1 MIPNPFDVLGSMAGR
16 IVTDAWIAG
25 WLSVWNAGQWLLKL
39 ILGWMDAWLTPDL
52 SAAGPARTIYP
63 ATFWLAGA
71 VLLVMAIVQIGI
83 AAGRRDGRGLAR
95 TLIGVAQFAIV
106 WGAWIG
112 YSVAIITAAGGLT
125 HSAMQSLM
133 GVDSWKAWQP
143 WKPFDPSEI
152 ADAGVATVLGLM
164 GLLLWIAAIG
174 HLLVILTRDAA
185 LMVIVATAPIAAAG
199 LANETTRAW
208 FWKAFRWFHAAAF
221 TPLLVVLVTGVGMK
235 MAEGVATD
243 GATSVQGSI
252 GTAVPAIVLICIA
265 VVCPVALFKMLAFVD
280 PGTSSGAAMRA
291 GLTASGGIRGLLAG
305 GSASDSSTDNA
316 SKASSAG
323 RSAGEDSAE
332 AATTTRASSAIG
344 GAMAVLGPLGKG
356 MAAGLGAM
364 TTLGAY
370 ATTVTSDL
378 ANQEG
383 VGNNSYYPDYSDR
396 SRRDAARANREQ
408 QGRSNDQ
415 GGSNGQDGAS
425 DPDSPAPPPP
435 SNGPTPP
442 ASGPTAS
449 AGSGEVAAAGSSD
462 AAIAAA
468 AI

>member
-1 MIPNPFDVLGSMAGR
+1 MIPNPFDVLGSVAGR
-16 IVTDAWIAG
+16 VVTDGWIAM
-25 WLSVWNAGQWLLKL
+25 WLSVWNAGQWLLTVM
-39 ILGWMDAWLTPDL
+39 LGWMDAWLTPDL
-52 SAAGPARTIYP
+52 SASGPARTIYP
-63 ATFWLAGA
+63 VTFWLAGA
-71 VLLVMAIVQIGI
+71 VLLVMVIVQIGI

-95 TLIGVAQFAIV
+95 ALIGVAQFAVI
-106 WGAWIG
+106 WGAWIA
-112 YSVAIITAAGGLT
+112 YSVAIVAAAGGLT
-125 HSAMQSLM
+125 HTVMQALM
-133 GVDSWKAWQP
+133 GVTSWKAWQP
-143 WKPFDPSEI
+143 WKPFDAAEI

-243 GATSVQGSI
+243 GASSAQSSI
-252 GTAVPAIVLICIA
+252 GTAVPAIMLICIA
-265 VVCPVALFKMLAFVD
+265 VICPVALFKMLAFVD

-291 GLTASGGIRGLLAG
+291 GLTASGGLRGLLAG
-305 GSASDSSTDNA
+305 
-316 SKASSAG
+316 ASSDTSGDGASTASSQG

-332 AATTTRASSAIG
+332 AATTTRASSAIQ
-344 GAMAVLGPLGKG
+344 GAMAVLGPIGRG
-356 MAAGLGAM
+356 MSAGLGAL
-364 TTLGAY
+364 TTVGAY

-396 SRRDAARANREQ
+396 SRRDASRANREQ
-408 QGRSNDQ
+408 QGQS
-415 GGSNGQDGAS
+415 DGNEDTTD
-425 DPDSPAPPPP
+425 DPLAPAPPT
-435 SNGPTPP
+435 SGGPTPEP
-442 ASGPTAS
+442 AASGLSSSGAS
-449 AGSGEVAAAGSSD
+449 SGAAAAGSSD
-462 AAIAAA
+462 GAAA
-468 AI
+468 AAAAV

>member
-1 MIPNPFDVLGSMAGR
+1 MIPNPFDIIGSQAGR
-16 IVTDAWIAG
+16 IVTDGWIAM
-25 WLSVWNAGQWLLKL
+25 WLSVWNGGQWLLRL

-52 SAAGPARTIYP
+52 SASGPARTIYP

-71 VLLVMAIVQIGI
+71 VLLVMAVVQIGI
-83 AAGRRDGRGLAR
+83 AAGRRDGRGMAR
-95 TLIGVAQFAIV
+95 SLIGVAQFAII
-106 WGAWIG
+106 WGGWIG
-112 YSVAIITAAGGLT
+112 YSVAIVTAAGGLT
-125 HSAMQSLM
+125 HAAMESLM
-133 GVDSWKAWQP
+133 GVTSWKSWQP
-143 WKPFDPSEI
+143 WKPFDPAEI

-185 LMVIVATAPIAAAG
+185 LMVIVATTPIAAAG

-243 GATSVQGSI
+243 GATTSVQGSI

-291 GLTASGGIRGLLAG
+291 GLTASGGIGGLLAG
-305 GSASDSSTDNA
+305 RTSDASNDSA
-316 SKASSAG
+316 SKASSQG
-323 RSAGEDSAE
+323 RSAGEDSAD
-332 AATTTRASSAIG
+332 AATTTRASSAIQ
-344 GAMAVLGPLGKG
+344 GAMAVLGPAGKA
-356 MAAGLGAM
+356 MAAGLGAL
-364 TTLGAY
+364 TTVGAY

-383 VGNNSYYPDYSDR
+383 VGNNSYYPDYTDR
-396 SRRDAARANREQ
+396 SRRDATRANREQ
-408 QGRSNDQ
+408 QGRSGDNNDTTE
-415 GGSNGQDGAS
+415 
-425 DPDSPAPPPP
+425 PDRPPTPPPPAPP
-435 SNGPTPP
+435 SGGPAPAP
-442 ASGPTAS
+442 ASGLSAS
-449 AGSGEVAAAGSSD
+449 GGSSGAAAAGSSD
-462 AAIAAA
+462 AAVAAA

>member
-1 MIPNPFDVLGSMAGR
+1 MIPNPFDIIGSQAGR
-16 IVTDAWIAG
+16 IVTDGWIAM
-25 WLSVWNAGQWLLKL
+25 WLSVWNGGQWLLRL

-52 SAAGPARTIYP
+52 SASGPARTIYP

-71 VLLVMAIVQIGI
+71 VLLVMAVVQIGI
-83 AAGRRDGRGLAR
+83 AAGRRDGRSLAR
-95 TLIGVAQFAIV
+95 LLIGVAQFAII
-106 WGAWIG
+106 WGGWIG
-112 YSVAIITAAGGLT
+112 YSVAIVTAAGGLT
-125 HSAMQSLM
+125 HAAMESLM
-133 GVDSWKAWQP
+133 GVTSWKAWQP
-143 WKPFDPSEI
+143 WKPFDPAEI

-185 LMVIVATAPIAAAG
+185 LMVIVATTPIAAAG

-291 GLTASGGIRGLLAG
+291 GLTASGGIGGLLAG
-305 GSASDSSTDNA
+305 KPMGSGNDSAST
-316 SKASSAG
+316 ASSQG

-332 AATTTRASSAIG
+332 AATTTRASSAIQ
-344 GAMAVLGPLGKG
+344 GAMAVLGPAGKV
-356 MAAGLGAM
+356 MAAGLGAL
-364 TTLGAY
+364 TTVGAY

-383 VGNNSYYPDYSDR
+383 VGNNSYYPDYTDR
-396 SRRDAARANREQ
+396 SRRDATRANREQ
-408 QGRSNDQ
+408 QGRSGDQ
-415 GGSNGQDGAS
+415 S
-425 DPDSPAPPPP
+425 DNTEPDNPPSPPPP
-435 SNGPTPP
+435 APTSGGPAPAP
-442 ASGPTAS
+442 ASGLSAS
-449 AGSGEVAAAGSSD
+449 GGSGGAAAAGSSD
-462 AAIAAA
+462 ASVAAA

>member
-1 MIPNPFDVLGSMAGR
+1 MIPNPFDILGSVAGR
-16 IVTDAWIAG
+16 VVTDGWIAM
-25 WLSVWNAGQWLLKL
+25 WLSVWNGGQWLLRL

-52 SAAGPARTIYP
+52 SASGPGRTMYP

-95 TLIGVAQFAIV
+95 TLIGLAQFAIV
-106 WGAWIG
+106 WGAWLG
-112 YSVAIITAAGGLT
+112 YTAAIVTAAGGLT
-125 HSAMQSLM
+125 HAVMESLM
-133 GVDSWKAWQP
+133 GVTSWKAWEP

-152 ADAGVATVLGLM
+152 TDAGVATVLGLM

-235 MAEGVATD
+235 MAEGVATT
-243 GATSVQGSI
+243 GATGAQASI

-265 VVCPVALFKMLAFVD
+265 VVSPLALFKLLAFVD

-291 GLTASGGIRGLLAG
+291 GLAASGGIQGLLRG
-305 GSASDSSTDNA
+305 GTSASDSSGSAAQA
-316 SKASSAG
+316 SGSG

-332 AATTTRASSAIG
+332 SATTTRASGAIQ
-344 GAMAVLGPLGKG
+344 GAMAVLGPAGRVA
-356 MAAGLGAM
+356 AAGLGAF
-364 TTLGAY
+364 TKVGAY
-370 ATTVTSDL
+370 ATTVVSDM

-383 VGNNSYYPDYSDR
+383 VGNNSYYPDYTDR

-408 QGRSNDQ
+408 FS
-415 GGSNGQDGAS
+415 S
-425 DPDSPAPPPP
+425 DDKDATSPPDAPTPPPT
-435 SNGPTPP
+435 SSGPTPP
-442 ASGPTAS
+442 PAAGGS
-449 AGSGEVAAAGSSD
+449 AGGSGAAAAGSSD
-462 AAIAAA
+462 AAVAVAAV
-468 AI
+468 

>member
-1 MIPNPFDVLGSMAGR
+1 MIPNPFDIIGSQAGR
-16 IVTDAWIAG
+16 IVTDGWIAM
-25 WLSVWNAGQWLLKL
+25 WLSVWNGGQWLLRL

-52 SAAGPARTIYP
+52 SASGPARTIYP

-71 VLLVMAIVQIGI
+71 VLLVMAVVQIGI
-83 AAGRRDGRGLAR
+83 AAGRRDGSGLAR
-95 TLIGVAQFAIV
+95 TLIGLAQFAVV
-106 WGAWIG
+106 WGGWLG
-112 YSVAIITAAGGLT
+112 YTAAIVTAAGGLT
-125 HSAMQSLM
+125 HAVMESLM
-133 GVDSWKAWQP
+133 GVTSWKAWAP

-243 GATSVQGSI
+243 GATGAQASI

-265 VVCPVALFKMLAFVD
+265 VVSPLALFKLLAFVD

-291 GLTASGGIRGLLAG
+291 GLVASGGIQGLLRG
-305 GSASDSSTDNA
+305 GT
-316 SKASSAG
+316 SSAADTSGTAAQTSGNG

-332 AATTTRASSAIG
+332 TATTTRASSAIQ
-344 GAMAVLGPLGKG
+344 GAMAVLGPVGRG
-356 MAAGLGAM
+356 AAAGLGAL
-364 TTLGAY
+364 TTVGAY
-370 ATTVTSDL
+370 ATTAMSDI

-383 VGNNSYYPDYSDR
+383 VGNNSYYPDYTDR
-396 SRRDAARANREQ
+396 SRRDATRDSREQ
-408 QGRSNDQ
+408 QGRTGDQ
-415 GGSNGQDGAS
+415 S
-425 DPDSPAPPPP
+425 DTNEPDNPTPPPP
-435 SNGPTPP
+435 STGPTPAP
-442 ASGPTAS
+442 ASGLSSTG
-449 AGSGEVAAAGSSD
+449 GSGGAAAAGSD
-462 AAIAAA
+462 AAVAAA

>member
-1 MIPNPFDVLGSMAGR
+1 MIPNPFEVLGSMAGR
-16 IVTDAWIAG
+16 IVTDGWIAM
-25 WLSVWNAGQWLLKL
+25 WLSVWNGGQWLLRL

-52 SAAGPARTIYP
+52 SASGPARTIYP
-63 ATFWLAGA
+63 VTFWLAGA
-71 VLLVMAIVQIGI
+71 VLLVMVIVQIGI

-95 TLIGVAQFAIV
+95 ALIGVAQFAVI

-112 YSVAIITAAGGLT
+112 YSVAIVAAAGGLT
-125 HSAMQSLM
+125 RSAMQSLM
-133 GVDSWKAWQP
+133 GVTSWKAWQP
-143 WKPFDPSEI
+143 WKPFDTAQIP
-152 ADAGVATVLGLM
+152 DAGVATVLGLM

-185 LMVIVATAPIAAAG
+185 LMVIVATTPIAAAG

-235 MAEGVATD
+235 MAEGVVT
-243 GATSVQGSI
+243 GETTSVQASI

-305 GSASDSSTDNA
+305 TSSDSSSDSA
-316 SKASSAG
+316 SKASSQG

-332 AATTTRASSAIG
+332 AAATTRASSAIQ
-344 GAMAVLGPLGKG
+344 GAMAVLGPAGKV
-356 MAAGLGAM
+356 MAAGLGAF
-364 TTLGAY
+364 TTVGAY

-408 QGRSNDQ
+408 QGQSSGGDGTND
-415 GGSNGQDGAS
+415 N
-425 DPDSPAPPPP
+425 PPSPAPPTP
-435 SNGPTPP
+435 STGGPAPVP
-442 ASGPTAS
+442 ASGLSAS
-449 AGSGEVAAAGSSD
+449 EGSSGAAAAGSSD
-462 AAIAAA
+462 AAVAAA

>member
-1 MIPNPFDVLGSMAGR
+1 MIPNPFDVLGSVAGR
-16 IVTDAWIAG
+16 VVTDGWIAM
-25 WLSVWNAGQWLLKL
+25 WLSVWNAGQWLLRL

-52 SAAGPARTIYP
+52 SASGPARTIYP

-71 VLLVMAIVQIGI
+71 VLLVMVIVQIGI
-83 AAGRRDGRGLAR
+83 AAGRRDGGGVAR
-95 TLIGVAQFAIV
+95 ALIGVAQFAVI

-112 YSVAIITAAGGLT
+112 YSVAIVAAAGGLT

-133 GVDSWKAWQP
+133 GVTSWSAWQP
-143 WKPFDPSEI
+143 WTPLDTAHI

-208 FWKAFRWFHAAAF
+208 FWKSVRWFHAAVF

-235 MAEGVATD
+235 MAEGVATSE
-243 GATSVQGSI
+243 TTTVQGSI

-291 GLTASGGIRGLLAG
+291 GVTATGGIRGLLAG
-305 GSASDSSTDNA
+305 ASADSSSGTA
-316 SKASSAG
+316 SKASSQG

-332 AATTTRASSAIG
+332 AATTTRASSAIQ
-344 GAMAVLGPLGKG
+344 GAMAVLGPAGKV
-356 MAAGLGAM
+356 MAAGLGAL
-364 TTLGAY
+364 TTVGAY

-383 VGNNSYYPDYSDR
+383 VGNNSYYPDYTDR

-408 QGRSNDQ
+408 QGQSS
-415 GGSNGQDGAS
+415 GGD
-425 DPDSPAPPPP
+425 DTDDAPPA
-435 SNGPTPP
+435 PTPP
-442 ASGPTAS
+442 APTTGGPTPTPAAGLS
-449 AGSGEVAAAGSSD
+449 APGGSSGAAAAGSTD
-462 AAIAAA
+462 AAA
-468 AI
+468 AAAAAL